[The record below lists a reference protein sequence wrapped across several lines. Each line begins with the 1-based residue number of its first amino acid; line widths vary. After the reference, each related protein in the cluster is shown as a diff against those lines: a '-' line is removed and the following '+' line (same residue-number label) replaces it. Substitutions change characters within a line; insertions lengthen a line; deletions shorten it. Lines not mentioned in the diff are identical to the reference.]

1 MQVILLFAVFGR
13 TLITASNKY
22 WTFLVNEKPQSEV
35 MALLNCRN
43 AASFD
48 VGIVYPFKLS
58 KFVII
63 AILANAAMTI
73 WDAAFDIF
81 FFRLFQPILI

>member
-1 MQVILLFAVFGR
+1 MFGR
-13 TLITASNKY
+13 TLITALNKY
-22 WTFLVNEKPQSEV
+22 WTFLVNEKPACEV
-35 MALLNCRN
+35 TALLNCRN

-58 KFVII
+58 KFVLF
-63 AILANAAMTI
+63 AKLANAAMTI